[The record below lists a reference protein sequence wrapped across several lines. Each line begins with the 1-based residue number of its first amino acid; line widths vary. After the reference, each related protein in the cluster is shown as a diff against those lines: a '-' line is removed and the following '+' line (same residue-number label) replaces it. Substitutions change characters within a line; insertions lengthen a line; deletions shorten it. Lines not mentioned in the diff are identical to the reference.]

1 MHDCL
6 WAIEKERKHTSG
18 CTKLT
23 FQKIGW
29 REGGVL
35 FRFEL
40 LLKRI
45 AEYLYARNAA
55 WVTLGDLGYDCA
67 KNA

>member
-1 MHDCL
+1 M
-6 WAIEKERKHTSG
+6 
-18 CTKLT
+18 
-23 FQKIGW
+23 GW

-40 LLKRI
+40 LLKQI